1 MRIAVA
7 SDIHSNHFALEA
19 FLAYAR
25 KEGIERLLFLGDYV
39 SGASCPEK
47 TMALLFDA
55 EREFSCDFVLGNR
68 EGIMLRQRAK
78 SPDGSDISGIGG
90 AFLYT
95 YKRLSEEDFAWFRKH
110 DISKAVTF
118 SIYPPIEMCHGTME
132 ADNKPILPEN
142 ENAGAAFA
150 SMSADVL
157 LCGHSHRQFMLK
169 NEDGRLVLNPGTI
182 GWSNKAHF
190 AILERGGGRWVPQL
204 MSIPY
209 DTDAAIAEMQQ
220 SGCLAEQGIWG
231 HVMMHIIKTG
241 IDPIHDL
248 EAEIRRLKSEQTE
261 AHEDAWYWDTA
272 ARNIGIVS

>member
-1 MRIAVA
+1 MRIAAA

-19 FLAYAR
+19 FLAYVR

-47 TMALLFDA
+47 TMALLYEA
-55 EREFSCDFVLGNR
+55 EREFCCDFVLGNR

-78 SPDGSDISGIGG
+78 SPDGSDLSGIGG

-95 YKRLSEEDFAWFRKH
+95 YKRLSETDFEWFRKH
-110 DISKAVTF
+110 SISKTAVF
-118 SIYPPIEMCHGTME
+118 DGHPPIEMCHGTME

-142 ENAGAAFA
+142 ENSGAAFA
-150 SMSADVL
+150 AMQSDIL
-157 LCGHSHRQFMLK
+157 LCGHSHRPFIMKSESGKLI
-169 NEDGRLVLNPGTI
+169 LNPGTI
-182 GWSNKAHF
+182 GWSDKVHF
-190 AILERGGGRWVPQL
+190 AVLESNGGSWVPKL

-209 DTDAAIAEMQQ
+209 DTDAAVAELRE

-231 HVMMHIIKTG
+231 HIMLHIIKTG

-248 EAEIRRLKSEQTE
+248 EAAIRRLRSEERET
-261 AHEDAWYWDTA
+261 HEDAWYWETA
-272 ARNIGIVS
+272 ARNIGIGL